1 MVYMLHFIPHIARTN
16 TNHERVVGGS
26 ALSLA
31 PPPLSAPEAHARL
44 NHSLLSLSLSLS
56 ALARLSLGSRSALPW
71 ALHFSPVET
80 VVRGAPLVERDRD
93 TIQVAESADLKADV
107 PERLK
112 VKSSE

>member
-26 ALSLA
+26 ALSLV
-31 PPPLSAPEAHARL
+31 PPSLSAPEAHARL
-44 NHSLLSLSLSLS
+44 NHSLLSLSLSL
-56 ALARLSLGSRSALPW
+56 LSLGSRSALPW

-107 PERLK
+107 PEILK
-112 VKSSE
+112 SEIQ